1 MPYIKKLW
9 KTRKLPKNS
18 RIVSTFHYSNY
29 KHKRNINVLLS
40 KKISTFAF
48 LFLTSQ
54 KIKMIKFDKFILDN
68 GLKVIVHKD
77 ESTPI
82 VAFNVLYN
90 VGARDENPEKTG
102 FAHLFEHLMFGGS
115 VNIPR
120 FDKPLEK
127 VGGENN
133 AFTNSDLTN
142 YYLTLPKQNLETAF
156 WLESDRMLSLAFS
169 QKSLEVQKNV
179 VVEEFKQSYL
189 NQPYGDIWLLLKP
202 LAYKVHPYRWPTIG
216 KNISHIENAV
226 MKDVKDFYNKFYNPN
241 NAILTIAGN
250 VELEE
255 IKILAQK
262 WFGPIE
268 NINIFVRHLP
278 EEPAQEN
285 ARELKVER
293 NVPFDSIIKAYHICA
308 RTDQA
313 YHAVDLLSDILSN
326 GQSSRLYQ
334 ELYKKQQL
342 FSDINAYISG
352 DIGEGLMIIEGKL
365 IKGVT
370 IEKAE
375 NAILNELNK
384 ICDGLIDDEELQ
396 KVKNKVES
404 NLIFAEMS
412 ILNKA
417 MTLSYFELL
426 GDAGQINAET
436 NKYLRVTKEEIIEQ
450 AKAIFKPTNC
460 STLFYL
466 AKNQD

>member
-1 MPYIKKLW
+1 
-9 KTRKLPKNS
+9 
-18 RIVSTFHYSNY
+18 
-29 KHKRNINVLLS
+29 
-40 KKISTFAF
+40 
-48 LFLTSQ
+48 
-54 KIKMIKFDKFILDN
+54 MIKFDKYILDN

-77 ESTPI
+77 ESTPL
-82 VAFNVLYN
+82 VAVNILYN

-120 FDKPLEK
+120 YDKPLEK

-133 AFTNSDLTN
+133 AFTNNDITN
-142 YYLTLPKQNLETAF
+142 YYLSLPKQNLETAF

-169 QKSLEVQKNV
+169 PKSLEVQKNV

-189 NQPYGDIWLLLKP
+189 NQPYGDIWLLIKP
-202 LAYKVHPYRWPTIG
+202 LAYKVHPYQWPTIG
-216 KNISHIENAV
+216 KNIAHIENAV

-241 NAILTIAGN
+241 NAILTVAGN

-255 IKILAQK
+255 VIALAQK

-268 NINIFVRHLP
+268 NQNTFVRDLP
-278 EEPAQEN
+278 KEPVQKTAHEIT
-285 ARELKVER
+285 VER
-293 NVPFDSIIKAYHICA
+293 DVPFDSIMKAYHICS
-308 RTDQA
+308 RTDKTF
-313 YHAVDLLSDILSN
+313 HAVDLLSDILSN

-352 DIGEGLMIIEGKL
+352 DIDEGLFIVEGKL
-365 IKGVT
+365 IKGVSM
-370 IEKAE
+370 EKAE
-375 NAILNELNK
+375 NAIEKELNK
-384 ICDGLIDDEELQ
+384 ICDGLINDKELQ
-396 KVKNKVES
+396 KVKNKIES

-426 GDAGQINAET
+426 GDAAQINEET
-436 NKYLRVTKEEIIEQ
+436 NKYLRVTKEQIIEQ
-450 AKAIFKPTNC
+450 AKNIFKISNC
-460 STLFYL
+460 STLHYL
-466 AKNQD
+466 AKNRD